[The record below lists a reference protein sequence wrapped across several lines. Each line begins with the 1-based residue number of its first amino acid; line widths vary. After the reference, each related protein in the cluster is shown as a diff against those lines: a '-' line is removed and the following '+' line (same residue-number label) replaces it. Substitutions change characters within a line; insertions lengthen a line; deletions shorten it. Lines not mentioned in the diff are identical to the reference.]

1 MEGGALRCPTKNRGP
16 PSPGS
21 VHVSRA
27 TPVGLGLSASR
38 RNGLF
43 QSNCSRDHRPRLQ
56 CRRGTQACGLC
67 APAGL
72 KPAGP
77 QEPTLYLLAAQSG
90 GLRNADQQ
98 KWRLDI
104 DGLQLTFA
112 AGRIPAGRTGKHA
125 CVPPNLW
132 RVTKTPDNSR
142 ETPLNPS
149 PSPF

>member
-43 QSNCSRDHRPRLQ
+43 QPSRNIGLRPVR
-56 CRRGTQACGLC
+56 
-67 APAGL
+67 PAGL